1 MAYSRIIMRR
11 NAREVV
17 FNVLYSEMF
26 NQLDMELFD
35 SLSAQFNLT
44 ENDVSFAKTLLENIE
59 QNKKELDGEIG
70 DLAVNYSFDRVYPT
84 DRCALYIGLA
94 EIKYSSD
101 VPFIVAIDEA
111 IALCKKYSTSESVS
125 FVNGI
130 FAEYVKRNGIS

>member
-1 MAYSRIIMRR
+1 MRR

-26 NQLDMELFD
+26 NHLDMELFD

-59 QNKKELDGEIG
+59 ENKKELDEEIG
-70 DLAVNYSFDRVYPT
+70 NLAVNYSLDRVYPT

>member
-1 MAYSRIIMRR
+1 MRR

-26 NQLDMELFD
+26 NHLDMELFD

-44 ENDVSFAKTLLENIE
+44 ENDVSFAKTLLKNIE
-59 QNKKELDGEIG
+59 ENKKELDGEIG

-94 EIKYSSD
+94 EIKYSID

-111 IALCKKYSTSESVS
+111 LALCKKYSTSESIS

>member
-1 MAYSRIIMRR
+1 MRR

-26 NQLDMELFD
+26 NHLDMELFD

-44 ENDVSFAKTLLENIE
+44 ENDVSFAKTLLDNIE
-59 QNKKELDGEIG
+59 ENKKELDGEIG

-111 IALCKKYSTSESVS
+111 IAL
-125 FVNGI
+125 
-130 FAEYVKRNGIS
+130 